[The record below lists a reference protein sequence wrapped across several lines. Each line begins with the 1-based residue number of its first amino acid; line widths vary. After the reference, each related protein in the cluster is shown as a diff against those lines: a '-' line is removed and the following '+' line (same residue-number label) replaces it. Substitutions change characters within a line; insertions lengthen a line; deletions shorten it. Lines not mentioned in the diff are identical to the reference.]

1 MFNPEL
7 TNEEEGT
14 FTLMANH
21 AVEDPKARQLSIDY
35 NLARIR
41 YGKTQ
46 LPERI
51 SKCILVYDLR
61 GQRVDPAAISSLKS
75 AFAHIHELRI
85 WK

>member
-1 MFNPEL
+1 VFTPEL
-7 TNEEEGT
+7 TDEEAGT

-21 AVEDPKARQLSIDY
+21 AIADPKACQLSIEY

-41 YGKTQ
+41 FGKTQ
-46 LPERI
+46 LPAQI

-61 GQRVDPAAISSLKS
+61 GQRVEPAVVASLKT

-85 WK
+85 WQ

>member
-1 MFNPEL
+1 VFTPEL

-21 AVEDPKARQLSIDY
+21 AIEDPKARQLSIEY
-35 NLARIR
+35 NLARIKHGR
-41 YGKTQ
+41 AQ
-46 LPERI
+46 LPQRI
-51 SKCILVYDLR
+51 NKCILVYDLR
-61 GQRVDPAAISSLKS
+61 GQRVDSAIASSLKS